1 MRMRKSVLLFTTMTL
16 VVLLASS
23 VALAAVFTEPTDC
36 VPVDGGVHC
45 EWNGTPEDD
54 EFYGTGGP
62 DTMYGYS
69 GSDKMYGRGGKD
81 DLDGGAGADTIS
93 GAGGDDFM
101 LGSSG
106 ADMLRGGAL
115 NDIVAG
121 HGGRD
126 RLYGDLGEDFL
137 AAKDGLADRVID
149 CGPDWDQVS
158 YDVGLDPAPID
169 CEVHNPPAG

>member
-1 MRMRKSVLLFTTMTL
+1 MRRAVLLFAAMAAAL
-16 VVLLASS
+16 LLASG

-36 VPVDGGVHC
+36 ERVDGGVHC

-62 DTMYGYS
+62 NMMYGY
-69 GSDKMYGRGGKD
+69 GGNDKMYGRGGND
-81 DLDGGAGADTIS
+81 DLDGGPGADKMY
-93 GAGGDDFM
+93 GGPGEDFM
-101 LGSSG
+101 LGVG
-106 ADMLRGGAL
+106 GPDIMRGG
-115 NDIVAG
+115 DHSDTVAG

-126 RLYGDLGEDFL
+126 SLYGDIGDDFV

-149 CGPDWDQVS
+149 CGAGRDQVS
-158 YDVGLDPAPID
+158 YDVGLDPAPIN